1 MHQQK
6 LSRNR
11 LLNAY
16 IKNTRKTIAASKIQN
31 GNYVIQSLLENLTY
45 LRDFLV
51 TYKDDTTVLE
61 YISQESYDENI
72 ITLSVAVAEIRAYF
86 NSEELFHWKNF
97 CELFKRNMEGWLK
110 TYDSIQACPY
120 S

>member
-1 MHQQK
+1 MHRQK
-6 LSRNR
+6 SSREW

-16 IKNTRKTIAASKIQN
+16 IKNTRKTATTSQVKQ
-31 GNYVIQSLLENLTY
+31 GNYIIRSLLENLTY
-45 LRDFLV
+45 LRDFLI
-51 TYKDDTTVLE
+51 TYKDDTTILE

-72 ITLSVAVAEIRAYF
+72 ITLTVAVAEIKAYF

-97 CELFKRNMEGWLK
+97 CELFKCNMEGWLK
-110 TYDSIQACPY
+110 TYDSIQTCPY